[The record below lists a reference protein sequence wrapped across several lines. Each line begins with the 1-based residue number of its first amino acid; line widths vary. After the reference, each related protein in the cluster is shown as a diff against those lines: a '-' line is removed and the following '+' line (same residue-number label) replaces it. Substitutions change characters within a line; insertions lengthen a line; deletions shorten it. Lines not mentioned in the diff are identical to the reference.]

1 MPWFSHRHAS
11 SSLTRW
17 LLYSSLALAVYAVA
31 GFLAAPYF
39 ARPYL
44 TRTLSTLLH
53 RDVSLQRLRIN
64 PFALSATADGF
75 LVKDPDGS
83 IFIGWDRL
91 YVNFQLV
98 SLVSDAW
105 SFRQIQLTNF
115 TGHLVMRKDGSLNVS
130 DIIDSLSQQPATS
143 QPPSEPPLFR
153 VGRLRIEDARM
164 DFLDRSRPAEF
175 RTQLGPLRIDLRE
188 FGTSRDNKNPYAF
201 YGKTESGESFSW
213 KGYFYLDPIR
223 SKGEFTI
230 GNFLLGKYHPYYS
243 DSVAF
248 DIKGG
253 TADFAS
259 AYELEWGPARR
270 VARLEGADLKIKD
283 LKISE
288 RGLEELAVD
297 VPTVEMS
304 GGVVDGLTGRAR
316 VALLDTSGGSLII
329 RQYPDRTNNLRRMLA
344 PLLEG
349 ETEVLPAAERAAAKP
364 APPPA
369 PAGTADSAEPQY
381 RIEEVR
387 FRDYKVL
394 AEDQVPKRPV
404 QVHFDRVNMDMHN
417 VDNRLETT
425 SNGTLSLRW
434 EQGGTVSLAGDLAI
448 LKLQCKLK
456 AKMDGIDIT
465 PLDPYLEPTADLRVR
480 SGKLTVDGEV
490 QASLLDPAHPTFAY
504 VGSVVLEDFATE
516 DSAKRGE
523 FLKVK
528 RLEITPLDYSLDP
541 PHMKIGEMT
550 AQDPSGRLAIENDG
564 KINVFT
570 VLRMDQTPIPEDA
583 VAEPADPAG
592 TDSEAPSA
600 APAPAAAKPAPSPA
614 SDTGEITI
622 KRIRLRNGRLSYE
635 DRSVQPAV
643 SLALTRVSGTI
654 AGLSSKELARA
665 DVDVEARLEN
675 VAAVKLSGKINP
687 LIENQYTDLTL
698 EAKGADLM
706 PMAPYCGKYLGYEFR
721 KGKLDLAMKYL
732 VNSRNLQASNLIT
745 IDQLT
750 LGEKVPS
757 PDATGLPVKLGIAL
771 LKDRNGVIELDV
783 PVEGNLDDPKFRLG
797 RVIMHAIG
805 VVFTKLVTSPFRLL
819 ARAFGGSE
827 EDLSFLQF
835 DPGSD
840 ALTPAVE
847 EKLNL
852 LVTSLYERPALSLAI
867 HGSTEETADREG
879 LKRKKLE
886 DLLRREK
893 WEEMSKKERAAT
905 PLESVTVSD
914 SEKAALVKPVFKTA
928 WSKGIAALVPGSA
941 VAAPD
946 KAEGEKPE
954 APEEMEDWLLARL
967 EVSTDD
973 LRQLAARRAAAVRDY
988 VLATQKV
995 EAERL
1000 FLTEEKPADAGDG
1013 CRVTLALN

>member
-11 SSLTRW
+11 SALTRW
-17 LLYSSLALAVYAVA
+17 LLITSLGLAVYAVA

-44 TRTLSTLLH
+44 TRTLSGLLH
-53 RDVSLQRLRIN
+53 REVSLQRLRIN

-83 IFIGWDRL
+83 PFVGWDRL
-91 YVNFQLV
+91 YVNFQLA
-98 SLVSDAW
+98 SLVSEAW
-105 SFRQIQLTNF
+105 IFRQIRLTNF
-115 TGHLVMRKDGSLNVS
+115 AGHLVMRKDASLNVS
-130 DIIDSLSQQPATS
+130 DIIDSLSREPATA
-143 QPPSEPPLFR
+143 QPPSKPPLFR

-164 DFLDRSRPAEF
+164 DFVDRSRPAEF
-175 RTQLGPLRIDLRE
+175 RTQLGPLRIDLRD
-188 FGTSRDNKNPYAF
+188 FGTRHDNKNPYAF
-201 YGKTESGESFSW
+201 YGQTESGESFSW

-230 GNFLLGKYHPYYS
+230 GSFLLGKYHPYYS

-253 TADFAS
+253 TADFS
-259 AYELEWGPARR
+259 SSYELEWGPTRR
-270 VARLEGADLKIKD
+270 VARLEGADLRIKD

-288 RGLEELAVD
+288 RGLEEVAVD
-297 VPTVEMS
+297 VPAVELS
-304 GGVVDGLTGRAR
+304 GGVVDGLTGRVRIAR
-316 VALLDTSGGSLII
+316 LDTRSGSLIL
-329 RQYPDRTNNLRRMLA
+329 RQYPDGTNNLRRMLA

-349 ETEVLPAAERAAAKP
+349 ETEVLPAAERAARGP
-364 APPPA
+364 QHPL
-369 PAGTADSAEPQY
+369 AGSGASGPGEPQY
-381 RIEEVR
+381 RIEGVR
-387 FRDYKVL
+387 FSDYKVL
-394 AEDQVPKRPV
+394 AEDRVPSRPV
-404 QVHFDRVNMDMHN
+404 QVHFDQVSMDMHN
-417 VDNRLETT
+417 VDNRPETT
-425 SNGTLSLRW
+425 SNGTLTLRW
-434 EQGGTVSLAGDLAI
+434 EQGGIVSLAGDLSI

-456 AKMDGIDIT
+456 AKMDGIDISM
-465 PLDPYLEPTADLRVR
+465 LDPYVEPTADLRVR
-480 SGKLTVDGEV
+480 SGKLTVDGDV
-490 QASLLDPAHPTFAY
+490 QASLLDPAHPTFSY

-516 DSAKRGE
+516 DGAKHGE

-528 RLEITPLDYSLDP
+528 RLEIAPLDYSLDP
-541 PHMKIGEMT
+541 AHMRIGEMT
-550 AQDPSGRLAIENDG
+550 AQDASGRLAIETDG

-570 VLRMDQTPIPEDA
+570 ILRMDQTPPAGEA
-583 VAEPADPAG
+583 VAEVAG
-592 TDSEAPSA
+592 TDGPGPPQAPVSA
-600 APAPAAAKPAPSPA
+600 AARPAATPAA
-614 SDTGEITI
+614 DTGEITI
-622 KRIRLRNGRLSYE
+622 KRVRLRNGRLAYE

-643 SLALTRVSGTI
+643 SLALTRVNGTI
-654 AGLSSKELARA
+654 AGLSSKEMARA

-698 EAKGADLM
+698 EAKGADLT

-732 VNSRNLQASNLIT
+732 VSSRNLQASNLIT

-750 LGEKVPS
+750 LGEKVPG
-757 PDATGLPVKLGIAL
+757 PDATKLPVKLGIAL
-771 LKDRNGVIELDV
+771 LKDRHGVIELDV

-797 RVIMHAIG
+797 RVIVHAIG

-827 EDLSFLQF
+827 EDLSFLEF
-835 DPGSD
+835 DPGTD
-840 ALTPAVE
+840 ALTPVAE
-847 EKLNL
+847 EKLNM

-867 HGSTEETADREG
+867 HGSTQEAADREG
-879 LKRKKLE
+879 LKRRKLE

-893 WEEMSKKERAAT
+893 WESMGKKQRAAS
-905 PLESVTVSD
+905 PLESVTI
-914 SEKAALVKPVFKTA
+914 SEAEKPALVKPVFKAA
-928 WSKGIAALVPGSA
+928 WSKGIAALVPGSTATAPAKA
-941 VAAPD
+941 V
-946 KAEGEKPE
+946 GEKPE

-967 EVSTDD
+967 EVSADD
-973 LRQLAARRAAAVRDY
+973 LSQLAARRAAAVRDY
-988 VLATQKV
+988 ILATQKV

-1000 FLTEEKPADAGDG
+1000 FLTEEKSEETAEG